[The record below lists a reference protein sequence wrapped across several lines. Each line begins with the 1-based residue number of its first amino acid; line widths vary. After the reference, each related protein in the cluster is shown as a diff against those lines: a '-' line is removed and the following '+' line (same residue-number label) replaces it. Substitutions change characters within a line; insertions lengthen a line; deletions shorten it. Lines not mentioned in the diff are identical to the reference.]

1 MKHIM
6 YLTISQ
12 IKAHLN
18 INQDFH
24 EDDDLL
30 ILYLQVAEDAIS
42 KRIDKKLS
50 DCVDPTTGY
59 LEKSIIQSIL
69 LLIGQFYANRE
80 ATSPTSVSEIPIGF
94 EWLCNLN
101 KHYSIP

>member
-1 MKHIM
+1 M
-6 YLTISQ
+6 YILLDDA
-12 IKAHLN
+12 KRHLN
-18 INQDFH
+18 IDKDFH

-30 ILYLQVAEDAIS
+30 ILYLQAAEDAIS

-50 DCVDPTTGY
+50 DCVDPATGY

-80 ATSPTSVSEIPIGF
+80 ATSPTSVNEIPIGF
-94 EWLCNLN
+94 EYLCNLN

>member
-1 MKHIM
+1 M
-6 YLTISQ
+6 YILLEQ
-12 IKAHLN
+12 AKAHLN
-18 INQDFH
+18 IDTDFH
-24 EDDDLL
+24 EDDEYIIHL
-30 ILYLQVAEDAIS
+30 IQVAEDAIS

-50 DCVDPTTGY
+50 DCVDPATGY

-80 ATSPTSVSEIPIGF
+80 ATSPTSVNEIPIGF
-94 EWLCNLN
+94 EYLCNLN